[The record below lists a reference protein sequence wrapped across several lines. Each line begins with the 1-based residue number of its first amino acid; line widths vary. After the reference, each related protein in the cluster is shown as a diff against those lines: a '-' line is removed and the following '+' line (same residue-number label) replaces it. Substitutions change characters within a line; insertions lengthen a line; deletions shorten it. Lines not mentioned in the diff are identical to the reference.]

1 MGKSK
6 EYYDNNPEAKA
17 KKAEYDKKYNK
28 KTIKDRVARNAAR
41 RAMEKA
47 GKVSKGDGK
56 DVDHKNGN
64 PQDNRKKNWKVMAAS
79 KNRAKK

>member
-1 MGKSK
+1 MINSK
-6 EYYDNNPEAKA
+6 DYYDKNPSAKL
-17 KKAEYDKKYNK
+17 KKASYDKKYNK
-28 KTIKDRVARNAAR
+28 KTVADRVARNAAR

-64 PQDNRKKNWKVMAAS
+64 PQDNRKSNLNVMSKS